1 MSLPFDY
8 FGVSPT
14 IMHPHEPCSHCSS
27 PYHSLGDCPHWGQF
41 SEFSN
46 EQLNTSFSSPGFES
60 NSNFYNPDW
69 SNNSDFSWHDYA
81 TENFAPQVDELH
93 HPEYPQFDNHFSSH
107 SYDYPPQTSSLED
120 TLKEFM
126 KLVGQPTFSASHEP
140 SLEESLET
148 FRETVNQPC
157 QEIIDAHMA
166 NTEEIARLEGQ
177 FGQLVSKF
185 NLVKEEEFQNHEMA
199 HPPQESFEQ
208 HFPTAHVDDFEGRA
222 NQLMAAR
229 QAHTQLFHTHT
240 PHQSCEYCYHHS
252 HQFDDCPF
260 LNYYMT
266 EVDKYALD
274 NAQTTTILV
283 DEEIGDEVASECS
296 LEELKIEC
304 FTSDDCDLDLDRLV
318 MQDGVLHD
326 LCLEDPEMEHFAPDR
341 DDLDLDRLF
350 DHVETFSEPSL
361 EDPSGECFDE
371 IEYDLDLDKFLE
383 QAVRFR
389 EPSLEDPLEESFAQ
403 FEFDLDLDMIHEQA
417 KALLDP
423 TPEVLT
429 ENGGEEEEQ
438 LDPPP
443 ILNWPNDKE
452 VSTEAYSFVT
462 IPLETYHQVPSFQCL
477 EESPYVEIFED
488 SHTHH
493 HKSRNH
499 VPKWIPRNKDNY
511 IRWLNILPE
520 GYLILKKK
528 GWKGLI
534 GHPYERGRCGIFF
547 FFLLFYFPHRI
558 FILFLLFYFHVYILF
573 VSVSNSN

>member
-1 MSLPFDY
+1 MSFPFDY
-8 FGVSPT
+8 FSVSPT
-14 IMHPHEPCSHCSS
+14 TMYPHEPCSHCSS
-27 PYHSLGDCPHWGQF
+27 PYHSSDDCPHWGQF

-69 SNNSDFSWHDYA
+69 SNNSNFSWHEYA

-126 KLVGQPTFSASHEP
+126 ELVGQPTISASHEP

-148 FRETVNQPC
+148 FRKIVNQPC
-157 QEIIDAHMA
+157 QEIIDAHME
-166 NTEEIARLEGQ
+166 NSEEIARLEGQ

-185 NLVKEEEFQNHEMA
+185 NLVEEEEFQIHEMA
-199 HPPQESFEQ
+199 HPSQESFEQ

-229 QAHTQLFHTHT
+229 HAHTQSFHTHT
-240 PHQSCEYCYHHS
+240 HHQSCEYCYHPS

-260 LNYYMT
+260 IYHYKT

-274 NAQTTTILV
+274 NVQTTTILV

-296 LEELKIEC
+296 LEELK
-304 FTSDDCDLDLDRLV
+304 V
-318 MQDGVLHD
+318 
-326 LCLEDPEMEHFAPDR
+326 EHFAPDK
-341 DDLDLDRLF
+341 DDLDRLF
-350 DHVETFSEPSL
+350 DHVETFSEPSF

-371 IEYDLDLDKFLE
+371 IENDSDLDKFLE

-389 EPSLEDPLEESFAQ
+389 EPSLEDSLKESFAQ
-403 FEFDLDLDMIHEQA
+403 VEFDLDLDMIHE
-417 KALLDP
+417 KAISDP
-423 TPEVLT
+423 TPEVLI
-429 ENGGEEEEQ
+429 ENGGEEKKEQ
-438 LDPPP
+438 FEPPP
-443 ILNWPNDKE
+443 ISNWPNDKE

-477 EESPYVEIFED
+477 EESSYVEIFED

-528 GWKGLI
+528 GWKELI
-534 GHPYERGRCGIFF
+534 RHPYERGKCGIFF
-547 FFLLFYFPHRI
+547 FFFFRTA
-558 FILFLLFYFHVYILF
+558 FLFLLFYLYICF
-573 VSVSNSN
+573 CFSF

>member
-1 MSLPFDY
+1 MSLSFDY
-8 FGVSPT
+8 FNVSPT
-14 IMHPHEPCSHCSS
+14 TLHPHEPCSHCSC
-27 PYHSLGDCPHWGQF
+27 PYHSLGNCPHWGQF
-41 SEFSN
+41 SDFSN
-46 EQLNTSFSSPGFES
+46 EQLNTSFSSLGFES

-69 SNNSDFSWHDYA
+69 SNHSDFSWHDHA

-93 HPEYPQFDNHFSSH
+93 FPEYTQFDNNFSSH
-107 SYDYPPQTSSLED
+107 SSYDYPPEKSSLED

-126 KLVGQPTFSASHEP
+126 DLVGQPTISASHGP
-140 SLEESLET
+140 SLEDTLET
-148 FRETVNQPC
+148 FRKTVNQPC
-157 QEIIDAHMA
+157 QVIIDATMA
-166 NTEEIARLEGQ
+166 NTEEVARLEGQ
-177 FGQLVSKF
+177 FGHLVSEF
-185 NLVKEEEFQNHEMA
+185 NLVEEEEFQIHEMA
-199 HPPQESFEQ
+199 HTPQESFEQ

-229 QAHTQLFHTHT
+229 HAHTQLSHTHT

-260 LNYYMT
+260 INYYMT
-266 EVDKYALD
+266 EVNKSALD

-283 DEEIGDEVASECS
+283 DEEIGDEIASESS
-296 LEELKIEC
+296 LEDLKIEC
-304 FTSDDCDLDLDRLV
+304 FTPNDCNLDLDGLV

-326 LCLEDPEMEHFAPDR
+326 LSLEDPEIEHVAPDR
-341 DDLDLDRLF
+341 DDLDLDRLLN
-350 DHVETFSEPSL
+350 HVDTFSEPSL
-361 EDPSGECFDE
+361 ENPSGECFDE
-371 IEYDLDLDKFLE
+371 IENDLDLDKFLE

-462 IPLETYHQVPSFQCL
+462 IPLETYHQVPSLQCL
-477 EESPYVEIFED
+477 EESSYVEIFED

-534 GHPYERGRCGIFF
+534 GHPYERGRCGIFLF
-547 FFLLFYFPHRI
+547 LFYFPHRI

>member
-1 MSLPFDY
+1 
-8 FGVSPT
+8 
-14 IMHPHEPCSHCSS
+14 
-27 PYHSLGDCPHWGQF
+27 
-41 SEFSN
+41 
-46 EQLNTSFSSPGFES
+46 
-60 NSNFYNPDW
+60 
-69 SNNSDFSWHDYA
+69 
-81 TENFAPQVDELH
+81 
-93 HPEYPQFDNHFSSH
+93 
-107 SYDYPPQTSSLED
+107 
-120 TLKEFM
+120 
-126 KLVGQPTFSASHEP
+126 
-140 SLEESLET
+140 
-148 FRETVNQPC
+148 
-157 QEIIDAHMA
+157 
-166 NTEEIARLEGQ
+166 
-177 FGQLVSKF
+177 
-185 NLVKEEEFQNHEMA
+185 MA
-199 HPPQESFEQ
+199 HPSQESFEQ

-229 QAHTQLFHTHT
+229 HAHTQLSHTHT

-260 LNYYMT
+260 IYHYMT
-266 EVDKYALD
+266 EVNKSALD
-274 NAQTTTILV
+274 NAQTITILV
-283 DEEIGDEVASECS
+283 DEEIGDEIASECS
-296 LEELKIEC
+296 LEDSKIEC
-304 FTSDDCDLDLDRLV
+304 FTPNDCNLDLDGLV

-326 LCLEDPEMEHFAPDR
+326 LCLEDPEIEHFAPDR

-403 FEFDLDLDMIHEQA
+403 FEFDLDLDVIHEQA
-417 KALLDP
+417 KVLLDP

-443 ILNWPNDKE
+443 ILNWANDKE

-477 EESPYVEIFED
+477 EESSYVEIFED
-488 SHTHH
+488 SHTRH

-534 GHPYERGRCGIFF
+534 GHPYERGRGGIF
-547 FFLLFYFPHRI
+547 LFYYFLHRI